1 MGRWPLKTRKGDSQN
16 RSRTYSSRETISRR
30 TKPISDEKIEA
41 DVEAVLDGI
50 HRIRCAREPGIA
62 QIKDIAQ
69 ERATE
74 EGARPFKLPTESAFN
89 HPAMKLKLNAPESN
103 RARLLR
109 FLEKDL
115 PAGSDSR
122 RRFDD
127 LCIQGCEPAVLFSL
141 LQILISSACSQKM
154 SIYDLTK
161 VSRSQLV
168 KLSGELEQVA
178 ERIDQIRPLMGMFWP
193 AESQERFAQ
202 DTFYKN
208 LVGLL
213 RVVAANLQDTFDWL
227 HKRVGPK
234 RYDSFRG
241 QVRELVKYVTDRTGG
256 PRCADLCVILGYLWK
271 DDFRQIPG
279 LLDSP
284 EALRQFFS
292 RLEEYGFRSFDRPK
306 PMGAH

>member
-1 MGRWPLKTRKGDSQN
+1 LKTRKGDSQN
-16 RSRTYSSRETISRR
+16 RSRPYSSQERILRR
-30 TKPISDEKIEA
+30 TRPISDEKLEA
-41 DVEAVLDGI
+41 DVEAVLGGI
-50 HRIRCAREPGIA
+50 LRSRRAREPLIA
-62 QIKDIAQ
+62 QRERQDIAKG
-69 ERATE
+69 RATE
-74 EGARPFKLPTESAFN
+74 EGARPFKIRTEPGSS

-103 RARLLR
+103 HARLFR
-109 FLEKDL
+109 FLERDL

-127 LCIQGCEPAVLFSL
+127 LCHEGCEPAVLFSH

-161 VSRSQLV
+161 LSRSQLV

-178 ERIDQIRPLMGMFWP
+178 ERIEQIRPLMRMFWP
-193 AESQERFAQ
+193 PESQERLAQ

-213 RVVAANLQDTFDWL
+213 RVVAANLRDTFDWL

-241 QVRELVKYVTDRTGG
+241 QLRDLLKYVTDHTGG
-256 PRCADLCVILGYLWK
+256 ARCADLCVILDYLWK
-271 DDFRQIPG
+271 EDFTQIPA

-284 EALRQFFS
+284 EALRQFYS
-292 RLEEYGFRSFDRPK
+292 RLEEYGFRSPK
-306 PMGAH
+306 HQSL